1 MVKARRIT
9 GLLLVWTAPDETLN
23 QTVSL
28 PRCSLRGRSGA
39 RHARGA
45 ARGSAPPIPYAA
57 RRGHCSPGR
66 DGKAGSYIID
76 RTGKR
81 RSPWCCLAPPVMH
94 FLSGQP
100 MHLLSGVDTQTER
113 GA

>member
-57 RRGHCSPGR
+57 RHGQEVARSGR
-66 DGKAGSYIID
+66 ESRLIGSNWKAAFSVAADYL
-76 RTGKR
+76 R
-81 RSPWCCLAPPVMH
+81 P
-94 FLSGQP
+94 
-100 MHLLSGVDTQTER
+100 
-113 GA
+113 

>member
-45 ARGSAPPIPYAA
+45 ARGSAPPIPTLRAA
-57 RRGHCSPGR
+57 ATGPQVGTGKQAQAIELESRVRRGAAWPR
-66 DGKAGSYIID
+66 
-76 RTGKR
+76 
-81 RSPWCCLAPPVMH
+81 P
-94 FLSGQP
+94 
-100 MHLLSGVDTQTER
+100 
-113 GA
+113 

>member
-9 GLLLVWTAPDETLN
+9 GLLLVWTVPDETLN

-57 RRGHCSPGR
+57 RRGHRSPGR
-66 DGKAGSYIID
+66 DGKAGSSIELE
-76 RTGKR
+76 
-81 RSPWCCLAPPVMH
+81 S
-94 FLSGQP
+94 
-100 MHLLSGVDTQTER
+100 
-113 GA
+113 

>member
-57 RRGHCSPGR
+57 LAATGPQVGTGKQAQAIELESRVRRGAAWPR
-66 DGKAGSYIID
+66 
-76 RTGKR
+76 
-81 RSPWCCLAPPVMH
+81 P
-94 FLSGQP
+94 
-100 MHLLSGVDTQTER
+100 
-113 GA
+113 